1 MICLIREKRS
11 KEKKKGKGRGKESET
26 AATAAE
32 GVSLS
37 PRVGRGEGR
46 SRPGLAACAGPAPGG
61 NGRTRR
67 ASRALFTAAQPMGG
81 RGARAARPMG
91 GRCGAFERRGASAGA
106 CMPRRGPCAA
116 RHARPPR
123 RLRGAAHH
131 RRRLLRE
138 VPQGSPQGRRQGEEK
153 EEAAGVAQLCCCR
166 ASLPDAGGSRRHAS
180 ERLRQPLSPLHTAPA
195 AVPVTPQGVSA
206 SADLG
211 MEGAGLWRDDGV
223 GEADA
228 RVGGEP
234 AEGAAAPE
242 HRAVLRSHHRQE
254 QHHPVHHHGVLR
266 WGRPGQLDRQ
276 VRERKARE
284 MSLVAHLECLARV
297 LGSPERR
304 ETYFVTSEQFR
315 I

>member
-1 MICLIREKRS
+1 MEKRKS
-11 KEKKKGKGRGKESET
+11 RGNEGEVAGK
-26 AATAAE
+26 AAE

-37 PRVGRGEGR
+37 RGAGPAAAGP
-46 SRPGLAACAGPAPGG
+46 RPGLAMAAGPAPCG

-67 ASRALFTAAQPMGG
+67 ASRELFTAAQPMGV

-91 GRCGAFERRGASAGA
+91 GRGGAFERRGASAGA
-106 CMPRRGPCAA
+106 RAARGGPCAP

-131 RRRLLRE
+131 RSRLLRE
-138 VPQGSPQGRRQGEEK
+138 VPQGAPQGRRQGEQ
-153 EEAAGVAQLCCCR
+153 EAEPAAAQLYGCR
-166 ASLPDAGGSRRHAS
+166 ASLPGAGGSPRHAS
-180 ERLRQPLSPLHTAPA
+180 GSGSPAGPA
-195 AVPVTPQGVSA
+195 AVPVTPQGVCA

-242 HRAVLRSHHRQE
+242 HRALLRSHHRQE
-254 QHHPVHHHGVLR
+254 QHHPIHRHGVLR
-266 WGRPGQLDRQ
+266 RGRPGQPHRQ
-276 VRERKARE
+276 VRQRKARG
-284 MSLVAHLECLARV
+284 MCGTG
-297 LGSPERR
+297 LGQTGEKGNLLCN
-304 ETYFVTSEQFR
+304 F
-315 I
+315 